1 MQDKFLVER
10 LYSLK
15 HIMYDLTKLYIIIN
29 SPLD

>member
-15 HIMYDLTKLYIIIN
+15 QIMYDLTKLYIIIN
-29 SPLD
+29 SPFD